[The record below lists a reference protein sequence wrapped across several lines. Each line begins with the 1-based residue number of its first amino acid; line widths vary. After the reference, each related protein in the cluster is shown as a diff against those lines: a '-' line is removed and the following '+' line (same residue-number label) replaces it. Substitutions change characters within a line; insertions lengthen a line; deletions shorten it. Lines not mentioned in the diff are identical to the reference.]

1 MGAQSEM
8 GLNKKEKRKK
18 KNPQMN
24 GEKSRILV
32 NKLHACKT
40 VRRTSKLRGLLA
52 QRRLAGKVIRRSHF
66 RDGNEGLL
74 QSRYKS
80 VEEKETTEI
89 QTGILEGALG
99 MLPSWVQ
106 SGVAALV
113 QGKRKPVSA
122 VQDRI

>member
-1 MGAQSEM
+1 M
-8 GLNKKEKRKK
+8 
-18 KNPQMN
+18 
-24 GEKSRILV
+24 
-32 NKLHACKT
+32 
-40 VRRTSKLRGLLA
+40 
-52 QRRLAGKVIRRSHF
+52 
-66 RDGNEGLL
+66 
-74 QSRYKS
+74 
-80 VEEKETTEI
+80 EEKETTEI

>member
-1 MGAQSEM
+1 
-8 GLNKKEKRKK
+8 
-18 KNPQMN
+18 MN

-80 VEEKETTEI
+80 VEEKETTEM

-113 QGKRKPVSA
+113 QGKREPVSA

>member
-66 RDGNEGLL
+66 RDGKEGLL

-80 VEEKETTEI
+80 VEEKETTEM

-113 QGKRKPVSA
+113 QGKREPVSA